1 MTIYVINPNSSQHVT
16 DGIDR
21 AVDPMRAASPVA
33 IEARTLAEGPP
44 GIETQAHV
52 DGVVAPLLAHC
63 AKLED
68 SASAFVVACYSD
80 PGLAALREQSAR
92 PVLGIAEASIL
103 TAMTMGQRFGIISI
117 LSRSIPRHMRYVG
130 AMGVMDRLAADM
142 PLELG
147 VLDLAD
153 AGRTFDRLKT
163 VGTRLR
169 DEAMADGPALPQ
181 TLSGA
186 TIVITG
192 SVPDFTRDEATA
204 AAISRGAKVAGS
216 VSKKTTALV
225 AGDSAGSKLDKA
237 RSLGVPIIPADSFA
251 VLLEQGLDAVLK
263 G

>member
-1 MTIYVINPNSSQHVT
+1 MTIYIVNPNSTQAVT

-21 AVDPMRAASPVA
+21 SVDPMRPFSPVP

-52 DGVVAPLLAHC
+52 DGVVGPLLSHC
-63 AKLED
+63 AALED
-68 SASAFVVACYSD
+68 TASAFVVACYSD

-103 TAMTMGQRFGIISI
+103 TAMTMGQRFGIVSI

-147 VLDLAD
+147 VLELAD
-153 AGRTFDRLKT
+153 RDRTFERLRT

-169 DEAMADGPALPQ
+169 DEAMADVLILGCAGMTAYCADLEDHLGLP
-181 TLSGA
+181 
-186 TIVITG
+186 V
-192 SVPDFTRDEATA
+192 VEPCRA
-204 AAISRGAKVAGS
+204 AAAMAIGRVALE
-216 VSKKTTALV
+216 KTN
-225 AGDSAGSKLDKA
+225 
-237 RSLGVPIIPADSFA
+237 
-251 VLLEQGLDAVLK
+251 
-263 G
+263 

>member
-16 DGIDR
+16 DGIDH
-21 AVDPMRAASPVA
+21 AVDPMRAASTVP
-33 IEARTLAEGPP
+33 IEARTLAEGPA

-52 DGVVAPLLAHC
+52 DGVVGPLLAHC
-63 AKLED
+63 AKLEE

-147 VLDLAD
+147 VLELAD
-153 AGRTFDRLKT
+153 KDRTFARLKT
-163 VGTRLR
+163 VGAQLR
-169 DEAMADGPALPQ
+169 DTAMADVIILGCAGMTAYRTELQDHLGLPVVEPCQAAVALAIGRVALEK
-181 TLSGA
+181 TLKDR
-186 TIVITG
+186 T
-192 SVPDFTRDEATA
+192 
-204 AAISRGAKVAGS
+204 
-216 VSKKTTALV
+216 
-225 AGDSAGSKLDKA
+225 
-237 RSLGVPIIPADSFA
+237 
-251 VLLEQGLDAVLK
+251 
-263 G
+263 

>member
-169 DEAMADGPALPQ
+169 DEAMADVLILGCAGMTAFRTDLETYLGLPVVEPCQ
-181 TLSGA
+181 A
-186 TIVITG
+186 
-192 SVPDFTRDEATA
+192 ATA
-204 AAISRGAKVAGS
+204 MAIGRVALQ
-216 VSKKTTALV
+216 KRRQDRA
-225 AGDSAGSKLDKA
+225 
-237 RSLGVPIIPADSFA
+237 
-251 VLLEQGLDAVLK
+251 
-263 G
+263 